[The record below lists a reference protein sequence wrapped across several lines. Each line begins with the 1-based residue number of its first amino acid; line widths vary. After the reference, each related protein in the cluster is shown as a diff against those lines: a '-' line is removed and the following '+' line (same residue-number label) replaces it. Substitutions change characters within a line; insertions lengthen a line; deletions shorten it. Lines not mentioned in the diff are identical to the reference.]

1 MGRHQKIPI
10 TPSVLAWAIQES
22 GYGLEDLAAQLRVP
36 SEAVRAW
43 TTGDSQP
50 GLTQLRALAGKLKRP
65 LASFL
70 LPAPPVS
77 VRPTVEFRSPPGTQR
92 RELNPIER
100 RYLREAAR
108 LQQFLSWVSKELGES
123 PVVLPRESTNMDA
136 SEAAARAR
144 DQLGVTLTQQEQWPS
159 PNAAFAAWRQAL
171 EDSGVLVFLFSMGPK
186 SCRGFSLWDDYA
198 PLIAVNTFWL
208 PSARNFTLFHEHGH
222 LLTRTASACLQGT
235 RRWTSKSSDGTERWC
250 EEFAAALLMPEKALH
265 QRVKRVADQRPDAL
279 IAGIANYFKV
289 SRRAAALR
297 LVELDYLTWEDYEA
311 LPPFEPKPRGGGK
324 GRDRTQL
331 REDQYGER
339 TTGLIGRALEREVIG
354 RGDALDYLDVPES
367 ALDRFTSSSTSID

>member
-1 MGRHQKIPI
+1 MD
-10 TPSVLAWAIQES
+10 
-22 GYGLEDLAAQLRVP
+22 DLAARVHVP
-36 SEAVRAW
+36 AETLQAW
-43 TTGDSQP
+43 TTGEAFP
-50 GLTQLRALAGKLKRP
+50 GLTKLRALAAKLKRP

-77 VRPTVEFRSPPGTQR
+77 VRPAVEFRSPPGTQR
-92 RELNPIER
+92 RALNPAER

-108 LQQFLSWVSKELGES
+108 LQHFLSWVSKELGES
-123 PVVLPRESTNMDA
+123 PVALKRETTNSGVDD
-136 SEAAARAR
+136 AAARAR
-144 DQLGVTLTQQEQWPS
+144 ELLGVTKAQQYEWHSPS
-159 PNAAFAAWRQAL
+159 AAFAAWRQAV
-171 EDSGVLVFLFSMGPK
+171 EESGVLVFLFSLGAE
-186 SCRGFSLWDDYA
+186 SCRGFSLWDDFA

-235 RRWTSKSSDGTERWC
+235 RRWTSKSSDSTERWC
-250 EEFAAALLMPEKALH
+250 EEFAAALLMPEPVVRERIARLSDN
-265 QRVKRVADQRPDAL
+265 QPDAM
-279 IAGIANYFKV
+279 IAGIANAFKV

-297 LVELDYLTWEDYEA
+297 LVELDYITWEDYEA

-331 REDQYGER
+331 REDQYGAR
-339 TTGLIGRALEREVIG
+339 TTALIGRALERDVIG

-367 ALDRFTSSSTSID
+367 ALDRFTSSTTSLE